1 MYNFFKSPFFFH
13 PSNIIIKYI
22 IFKKK
27 APLSMDVVTDELLDE
42 SWSAKALRAD
52 IPNSTDVD
60 FEKVRSFVMSMLHQS
75 TGRSSSSFEVN
86 SDDFEREIEQDQSV
100 FGKVVEQPPYNY
112 GAVEVMVRLKCAE
125 EGILIVPSLFTQVN
139 NSSFEL
145 RVHCSRPFQLTPVN
159 ATDLDN
165 ERQHIYEDKLRKVN
179 PLLPRTKVAYDR
191 KIEEVR
197 EKLVDASR
205 RIGATVSKTRT
216 VLSGVLTRSNFKRTL
231 LQIGFELTG
240 ALFLLLLFP
249 FFFFHCS

>member
-75 TGRSSSSFEVN
+75 TGSSLEVS
-86 SDDFEREIEQDQSV
+86 SDDFEKEIEQDQSV
-100 FGKVVEQPPYNY
+100 FGKVVEQAPYNY
-112 GAVEVMVRLKCAE
+112 GAVEVMVRLKCTE

-197 EKLVDASR
+197 EKLVDASQ

-240 ALFLLLLFP
+240 VP
-249 FFFFHCS
+249 FFSFLSFFYNCF